1 MQKGI
6 VLATLVKL
14 SLASGGSSLSF
25 RFCADAVKFDS
36 RLPFGQSR
44 VKRPS
49 FLLLKRPPLCLY
61 RVKEY
66 LPRVTLGVIRH
77 KTIIGLVKS
86 IFTMEIDIVAR
97 GKIMVKAG

>member
-1 MQKGI
+1 MQEGI

-14 SLASGGSSLSF
+14 GLASGGSSLSF
-25 RFCADAVKFDS
+25 RFCTDAVEFDG

-49 FLLLKRPPLCLY
+49 FLLLKRTPLCLY

-66 LPRVTLGVIRH
+66 LPRVTLGVTRH

-86 IFTMEIDIVAR
+86 IFAMKIDIIAR
-97 GKIMVKAG
+97 GQIMVKAG